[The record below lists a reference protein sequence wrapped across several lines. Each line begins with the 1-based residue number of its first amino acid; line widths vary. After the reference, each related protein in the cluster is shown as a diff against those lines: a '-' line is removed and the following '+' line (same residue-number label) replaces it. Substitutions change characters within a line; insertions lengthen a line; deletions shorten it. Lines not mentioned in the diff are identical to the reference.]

1 MGAIQTIVTQLLNT
15 QIRQENEALKISS
28 AIFEKLGTAFD
39 NGSFLH
45 AVLMGIFTSLHFY
58 RNNTKSKV
66 IPTAIMKSV
75 HAFFS
80 TFMVNHGSQSLIDAC
95 EKIQPGLFL
104 GMVLKSE
111 GKQIQ
116 YVNEPARDRKYA
128 IIAYSRLLAEYA
140 TSIPHETAQNVVCGL
155 IELAA
160 VSS

>member
-1 MGAIQTIVTQLLNT
+1 M
-15 QIRQENEALKISS
+15 ENEALKISA
-28 AIFEKLGTAFD
+28 AIFEKIGNSFD

-45 AVLMGIFTSLHFY
+45 SILLGIFTSLHFY

-66 IPTAIMKSV
+66 IPTSIMKTV

-80 TFMVNHGSQSLIDAC
+80 TFMVIHGSAALIDAC
-95 EKIQPGLFL
+95 EKIQPGLLL

-116 YVNEPARDRKYA
+116 CVNEPARDRKYA
-128 IIAYSRLLAEYA
+128 MLAYSRLLAEYA
-140 TSIPHETAQNVVCGL
+140 TVIPVETVQNVVCGL

-160 VSS
+160 LSISPAGF